1 MDIAEEILMKY
12 EEVFSNLPDKGKG
25 NLRFGRSMVSISN
38 IAEQFT
44 RNGVGISPARV
55 VGVSTSE
62 ILQDNSATTRHP

>member
-1 MDIAEEILMKY
+1 MGIEEEILKKY
-12 EEVFSNLPDKGKG
+12 EEVFSNLPEKGK
-25 NLRFGRSMVSISN
+25 SISN